1 MYHSV
6 TIKLINK
13 SLYWRHW
20 SKLYKKSIMIGQNS
34 NTKVV
39 YNRVIRPIDQQ
50 AEVAVIIVY
59 SAVACQNSKKM
70 FSD

>member
-1 MYHSV
+1 
-6 TIKLINK
+6 
-13 SLYWRHW
+13 
-20 SKLYKKSIMIGQNS
+20 MIGQNS